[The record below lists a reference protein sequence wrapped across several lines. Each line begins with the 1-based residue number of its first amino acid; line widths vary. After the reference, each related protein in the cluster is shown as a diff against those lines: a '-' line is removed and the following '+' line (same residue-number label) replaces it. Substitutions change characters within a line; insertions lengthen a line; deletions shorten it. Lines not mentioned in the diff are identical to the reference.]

1 MVLGR
6 KYYVSAGAASHST
19 IVLKLLFLNIVHTV
33 LPINGPRMVDNEQLQ
48 SIVVLE

>member
-6 KYYVSAGAASHST
+6 KYYVSAGAASRST
-19 IVLKLLFLNIVHTV
+19 IVLKLLFLK